1 MKSPVQYDY
10 PWRQSG
16 CQLCLQPCVTLTFD
30 FLFHSLSTWI
40 TFVIIS
46 HQNRFIHSF
55 AKYRVHNYGNRRTD
69 GHVEKRHAVWP
80 DGGVKQLQI
89 HCVSKNAPT
98 FASCSFDNHWLILII
113 FGKQDQ
119 HNFSKNLAIANR
131 SRVSCAHNTSRAFI
145 GLNITPWHWNL
156 DSASLKITGNG
167 TIGQIIHELLVVEL
181 FEVKYYRDLE
191 MWSLKIIE
199 SGTIW
204 KLGYGFLFAFHS
216 NYGRICSHF
225 GDIQHQRM
233 AWPWNLGLGF
243 FKVIEKGAVP

>member
-1 MKSPVQYDY
+1 MIIREGS
-10 PWRQSG
+10 
-16 CQLCLQPCVTLTFD
+16 LQPCVTLTFD
-30 FLFHSLSTWI
+30 FLFHSLFTWI
-40 TFVIIS
+40 TFVIIF

-113 FGKQDQ
+113 FGEQDQ

-131 SRVSCAHNTSRAFI
+131 SRVSCAHNMSRAFI

-156 DSASLKITGNG
+156 DSASLTITGNG

-181 FEVKYYRDLE
+181 FEVKYYRNLE
-191 MWSLKIIE
+191 MWVIGHSRSLKVVPFE
-199 SGTIW
+199 SLGTVSYSPSIVTMAVSVAILEIFSIKEWPDLEIW
-204 KLGYGFLFAFHS
+204 VWGSSRSLKRARFHRPCVTF
-216 NYGRICSHF
+216 Y
-225 GDIQHQRM
+225 
-233 AWPWNLGLGF
+233 
-243 FKVIEKGAVP
+243 